1 VDLLLKYGLR
11 LGAAGTLAMLLAVSA
26 RAQGD
31 LRPSVIDIEW
41 RTPNGYE
48 RCAAVIT
55 ARRATGVE
63 AWTAGHCTTLP
74 FSVARFFDGYL
85 VSGSAVRV
93 LLRSETVDAALLE
106 VTVDAVRT
114 RNMAPAFRARSAPP
128 MGTALTIIGHPTSA
142 LRGAN
147 EGRWTTTAGRMGE
160 VVPDQATGALEY
172 EVYCSRCGPGDSG
185 SGVFDPEGR
194 LIGIVYGVTEIE
206 NVAGGRL
213 PDGLYADVIP
223 VAALH

>member
-1 VDLLLKYGLR
+1 M
-11 LGAAGTLAMLLAVSA
+11 LAMLLATSA

-31 LRPSVIDIEW
+31 LRPSVIDVEW
-41 RTPNGYE
+41 RTPTGYE

-63 AWTAGHCTTLP
+63 AWTAGHCATQP
-74 FSVARFFDGYL
+74 FSLARFFDGYL

-93 LLRSETVDAALLE
+93 LSRSETVDAALLE
-106 VTVDAVRT
+106 ITVDAVRT
-114 RNMAPAFRARSAPP
+114 RNMPPAFPTRTAPK
-128 MGTALTIIGHPTSA
+128 MGTTLTIIGHPVSA
-142 LRGAN
+142 LRGIN
-147 EGRWTTTAGRMGE
+147 EGRWTTTYGRMGE
-160 VVPDQATGALEY
+160 TVPDQATGALEY
-172 EVYCSRCGPGDSG
+172 EVYCNRCGPGDSG
-185 SGVFDPEGR
+185 SGVFDAAGH

-223 VAALH
+223 AAALH